1 MDWTKKIN
9 WRVNELDKQNEL
21 DSDELDE
28 KDKLDN
34 EWIG

>member
-9 WRVNELDKQNEL
+9 WIVNEL
-21 DSDELDE
+21 DSDGLDE